1 MKRKSCLICS
11 STRLTKILDLG
22 SHPFADTFVPKERL
36 NDGLY
41 IYNLSCNRCDKCG
54 QIQTSSETRPS
65 DRYSLFDYS
74 YTSSNSKTS
83 VNHWMS
89 YISEVA
95 AKTDLKEGQFV
106 IDIGSNDGLLLRC
119 FRQQIYTD
127 GIGVDPSPYMATLA
141 EKEGVSTVVDVFS
154 SKISNE
160 IIKKYGKANVVVANN
175 VFNHA
180 EDPVDFAKAV
190 YNVLTDEG
198 KFVFEL
204 PYWKCSVES
213 GKFDQIYHEHVSY
226 FTATSSKNLMDAAG
240 FVITSIEVVDYHGGS
255 LRVYASKEKD
265 AKQCKNLEPMI
276 KKESHLFKKNTYT
289 KLMKTM
295 AEKKFKLLKKIY
307 DIKNDGGKI
316 IAIGAAAKG
325 NTLLNY
331 LSLDNSIID
340 WVTDTSEHK
349 CGKRTPLSN
358 IPICNDDILSEYN
371 EVYALILSWNLS
383 DKIKK
388 KLLGINSKI
397 KFLNFYD

>member
-1 MKRKSCLICS
+1 
-11 STRLTKILDLG
+11 
-22 SHPFADTFVPKERL
+22 
-36 NDGLY
+36 
-41 IYNLSCNRCDKCG
+41 
-54 QIQTSSETRPS
+54 
-65 DRYSLFDYS
+65 
-74 YTSSNSKTS
+74 
-83 VNHWMS
+83 MS
-89 YISEVA
+89 YVSEVA